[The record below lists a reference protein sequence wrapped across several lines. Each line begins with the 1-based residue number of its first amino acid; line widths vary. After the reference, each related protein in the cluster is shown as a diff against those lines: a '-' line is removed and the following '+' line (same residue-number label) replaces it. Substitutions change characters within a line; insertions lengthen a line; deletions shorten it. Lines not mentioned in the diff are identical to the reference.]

1 MLIQSEHIQMHQVED
16 KESTSYILKRLIKSH
31 VKPYSGKIIT
41 AVIFMVIVAACNAV
55 IVNLVKPTINDIMI
69 AHDMTM
75 LVLLPLAL
83 VILFAIKGG
92 AEYVQSYIIKV
103 VGQRIVTDLQ
113 ILLYGHLLKSDL
125 SLIESHSS
133 GRLISRFSNDIS
145 LMRGAVSNLLVG
157 CAKHF
162 LSIVFLIG
170 VMISL
175 EPMMFLICFG
185 AFPLAIYPMQILGKK
200 LRKVAYQAQEELGNY
215 TAKLDETFHSI
226 KIVKSYIAEKK
237 EVESAKR
244 TTENIFTFYKKA
256 AKLDALT
263 SPIMEILSGTAV
275 ASIIWYGGYLIINGK
290 TTPGALFAFLT
301 AFLSAYRPYKSLV
314 QLNVHLQEGLAAS
327 RRLFQILD
335 TEPKVVDLPDAKVI
349 KLTKSQIVFNNVSL
363 DFNSKS
369 ALHDAS
375 FTIEPHTTVAL
386 VGKSGGGK
394 TTIANLLV
402 RFYDPSAGSIT
413 IGGHD
418 IRDLTIESLR
428 SQIALVTQDTM
439 LFDSSIAE
447 NIAYGV
453 PNASRSDIV
462 KAAKKA
468 HADEFI
474 DQLDEGYDTVIGYQG
489 STLSGGQKQR
499 IAIARAFL
507 KDAPILILDEATSA
521 LDAHAEHAIDEALS
535 LLRAN
540 RTTIIITHKLK
551 SITDV
556 DNIIVLKRGVITEIG
571 THEHLMKNKGEYYN
585 LYTKQAEG

>member
-1 MLIQSEHIQMHQVED
+1 MHKVED

-83 VILFAIKGG
+83 IVLFAVKGG

-113 ILLYGHLLKSDL
+113 ILLYGHLLRSDL

-162 LSIVFLIG
+162 LSIIFLIG

-185 AFPLAIYPMQILGKK
+185 AFPMAIYPMQMLGKR

-237 EVESAKR
+237 EVESAKK
-244 TTENIFTFYKKA
+244 TTENIFIFYKKA

-314 QLNVHLQEGLAAS
+314 QLNVHLQEVLAAS

-335 TEPKVVDLPDAKVI
+335 TAPKVVDLPNAKVI
-349 KLTKSQIVFNNVSL
+349 KLTKSKIVFNNVSL

-369 ALHDAS
+369 ALHNTS

-402 RFYDPSAGSIT
+402 RFYDPSSGSIT

-447 NIAYGV
+447 NIAYGM
-453 PNASRSDIV
+453 PNASRADII

-521 LDAHAEHAIDEALS
+521 LDAHAEHAIDEALKE
-535 LLRAN
+535 LRAN
-540 RTTIIITHKLK
+540 STTIIITHKLK

-556 DNIIVLKRGVITEIG
+556 DNIIVLKKGVITEIG
-571 THEHLMKNKGEYYN
+571 THEKLLKNEGEYYN
-585 LYTKQAEG
+585 LYSKQIEG

>member
-1 MLIQSEHIQMHQVED
+1 MHKVED

-83 VILFAIKGG
+83 IVLFAVKGG

-113 ILLYGHLLKSDL
+113 ILLYGHLLRSDL

-162 LSIVFLIG
+162 LSIIFLIG

-185 AFPLAIYPMQILGKK
+185 AFPMAIYPMQMLGKR

-237 EVESAKR
+237 EVESAKK
-244 TTENIFTFYKKA
+244 TTENIFIFYKKA

-335 TEPKVVDLPDAKVI
+335 TAPKVVDLPNAKVI
-349 KLTKSQIVFNNVSL
+349 KLTKSKIVFNNVSL

-369 ALHDAS
+369 ALHNTS

-402 RFYDPSAGSIT
+402 RFYDPSSGSIT

-447 NIAYGV
+447 NIAYGM
-453 PNASRSDIV
+453 PNASRADII

-521 LDAHAEHAIDEALS
+521 LDAHAEHAIDEALKE
-535 LLRAN
+535 LRAN
-540 RTTIIITHKLK
+540 STTIIITHKLK

-556 DNIIVLKRGVITEIG
+556 DNIIVLKKGVITEIG
-571 THEHLMKNKGEYYN
+571 THEKLLKNEGEYYN
-585 LYTKQAEG
+585 LYSKQIEG

>member
-1 MLIQSEHIQMHQVED
+1 MHKVED

-83 VILFAIKGG
+83 IVLFAVKGG

-113 ILLYGHLLKSDL
+113 ILLYGHLLRSDL

-162 LSIVFLIG
+162 LSIIFLIG

-185 AFPLAIYPMQILGKK
+185 AFPLAIYPMQMLGKR
-200 LRKVAYQAQEELGNY
+200 LRKVAYHAQEELGNY

-237 EVESAKR
+237 EVESAKK
-244 TTENIFTFYKKA
+244 TTENIFIFYKKA

-335 TEPKVVDLPDAKVI
+335 TAPKVVDLPNAKVI

-369 ALHDAS
+369 ALHNAS

-402 RFYDPSAGSIT
+402 RFYDPSSGVIT

-453 PNASRSDIV
+453 PNASRADII

-489 STLSGGQKQR
+489 STLSGGQRQR

-507 KDAPILILDEATSA
+507 KDTPILILDEATSA
-521 LDAHAEHAIDEALS
+521 LDAHAEHAIDEALKE
-535 LLRAN
+535 LRAN

-556 DNIIVLKRGVITEIG
+556 DNIIVLKKGVITEIG
-571 THEHLMKNKGEYYN
+571 THEKLLKNKEEYYN
-585 LYTKQAEG
+585 LYSKQTD